1 MLVVVG
7 LMLIMVGTLSV
18 GSTKGPTGSPGIPLN
33 VADSIITPN
42 VTPPPWTVILDANS
56 ISVSDASPQVAGS
69 VARTFNVG
77 AIINAS
83 STTSLTGVFGWQ
95 FGIIYDNTTLVPQ
108 GDPTGTG
115 NDAAQSTVQFGAQTG
130 TGNPNWA
137 GQLSAGNAFG
147 FSAIRDVDTT
157 HQNIT
162 VLFIFH
168 SPSPPVSIAP
178 TVSSSIQ
185 GNLLANINFTIL
197 HIPTSPLTFTI
208 TDLIFADNNAS
219 NIPNINPGPSITEYG
234 TTNPPG
240 GPQGQTPTPELVSYL
255 IYILIPALAA
265 ATIATLLVMR
275 RRRGA
280 RKTPPL

>member
-1 MLVVVG
+1 MLPYG
-7 LMLIMVGTLSV
+7 PLSV
-18 GSTKGPTGSPGIPLN
+18 HAN
-33 VADSIITPN
+33 
-42 VTPPPWTVILDANS
+42 TPPPWTLSLDADS
-56 ISVSDASPQVAGS
+56 TSTRDASIQAINNPTTSFV
-69 VARTFNVG
+69 TIG

-83 STTSLTGVFGWQ
+83 NTHPLNNVYGWQ
-95 FGIIYDNTTLVPQ
+95 FTIQYDNITVTPETSGNGPQ
-108 GDPTGTG
+108 NG
-115 NDAAQSTVQFGAQTG
+115 VQYGAQTG

-208 TDLIFADNNAS
+208 TDLIFADNNAN

-240 GPQGQTPTPELVSYL
+240 GPQGQTPTPEPVSYL
-255 IYILIPALAA
+255 IYILIPAVAA
-265 ATIATLLVMR
+265 ATIATLLVRR